1 MRLSY
6 MVETDFTKIVQEAI
20 LYNQLE
26 RYFSPKGEAFERLES
41 HFELSPDVS
50 EIENDLAS
58 AGGLKLS
65 HAQRRMLMLL
75 VALWEGNEADRIF
88 SEGLGSL
95 GKLIHSM
102 DRDNRELTA
111 DLIVTYPGWGKI

>member
-1 MRLSY
+1 

-26 RYFSPKGEAFERLES
+26 RYFSPKGEEFDKIES
-41 HFELSPDVS
+41 HFELAPDTD
-50 EIENDLAS
+50 EIEKDIAS

-88 SEGLGSL
+88 SEGLGTL

-102 DRDNRELTA
+102 DRNNRELAA
-111 DLIVTYPGWGKI
+111 DLIVTYPGWGKV

>member
-1 MRLSY
+1 

-26 RYFSPKGEAFERLES
+26 RYFSPKGDDFNNIES
-41 HFELSPDVS
+41 HFELTPDVV
-50 EIENDLAS
+50 EIEKDKAS
-58 AGGLKLS
+58 DGGLKLS

-102 DRDNRELTA
+102 DRNNRELTA
-111 DLIVTYPGWGKI
+111 ELIVTYPGWGKI

>member
-1 MRLSY
+1 MFN
-6 MVETDFTKIVQEAI
+6 EDFTKLVKEAI

-26 RYFSPKGEAFERLES
+26 RYFSPKGDTFDKLNN
-41 HFELSPDVS
+41 HFELQPNVI
-50 EIENDLAS
+50 EIENDKKS

-75 VALWEGNEADRIF
+75 VALWDGQEADRIF
-88 SEGLGSL
+88 GEGLGSL

-102 DRDNRELTA
+102 DANNRDLVA
-111 DLIVTYPGWGKI
+111 DLVVTYPGWGR